1 MRFCYK
7 RSQSSKEKG
16 PLQTVLGNPLVFQ
29 WLGST
34 LSLLRVTG
42 LGTKIPQATLHG
54 K

>member
-7 RSQSSKEKG
+7 RSPIFKGEG

-34 LSLLRVTG
+34 LPAEVTG

-54 K
+54 R